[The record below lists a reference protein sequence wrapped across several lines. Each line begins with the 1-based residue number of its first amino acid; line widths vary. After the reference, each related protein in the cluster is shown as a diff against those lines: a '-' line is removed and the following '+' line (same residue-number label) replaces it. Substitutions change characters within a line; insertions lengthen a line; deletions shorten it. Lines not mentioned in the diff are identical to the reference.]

1 MSMHSN
7 KIRQNSKKIIRRQLL
22 EQSEFESF
30 FSEIDN
36 TSESL
41 SDLKDRLVDY
51 LESMTV
57 DTDDPIYSSNIA
69 QSSRYLNAAIKAL
82 KGLKTNISKI
92 GL

>member
-1 MSMHSN
+1 MHSN
-7 KIRQNSKKIIRRQLL
+7 KVRENIRGVIRRQIN
-22 EQSEFESF
+22 EQNEFDAF
-30 FSEIDN
+30 FSEIDE
-36 TSESL
+36 TAESL
-41 SDLKDRLVDY
+41 TDLKDRLVDY

>member
-1 MSMHSN
+1 MDSY
-7 KIRQNSKKIIRRQLL
+7 KIRENSKNQIRRRLN
-22 EQSEFESF
+22 EQNEFETF
-30 FSEIDN
+30 FTEIDEKA
-36 TSESL
+36 ESL

>member
-1 MSMHSN
+1 MHSH
-7 KIRQNSKKIIRRQLL
+7 KIRENSKKQIRRRLN
-22 EQSEFESF
+22 EQNEFEAF
-30 FSEIDN
+30 FTEIDEK
-36 TSESL
+36 TESL
-41 SDLKDRLVDY
+41 TDLKDRLVDY

>member
-1 MSMHSN
+1 MHSN
-7 KIRQNSKKIIRRQLL
+7 KVRENIRGVIRRQIN
-22 EQSEFESF
+22 EQNEFETF
-30 FSEIDN
+30 FTEIDEQ
-36 TSESL
+36 TESL

-51 LESMTV
+51 LESMTM

>member
-1 MSMHSN
+1 MHSN
-7 KIRQNSKKIIRRQLL
+7 KIRENIRGVIRRQIN
-22 EQSEFESF
+22 EQNEFETF
-30 FSEIDN
+30 FSEIDEQA
-36 TSESL
+36 ESL
-41 SDLKDRLVDY
+41 TDLKDRLVDY

>member
-1 MSMHSN
+1 MHSN
-7 KIRQNSKKIIRRQLL
+7 KIRENIRGVIRRQIN
-22 EQSEFESF
+22 EQNEFETF
-30 FSEIDN
+30 FSEIDEQA
-36 TSESL
+36 ESL
-41 SDLKDRLVDY
+41 ADLKDRLVDY

>member
-1 MSMHSN
+1 MHSN
-7 KIRQNSKKIIRRQLL
+7 KIRENIRGVIRRQIN
-22 EQSEFESF
+22 EQNECDAF
-30 FSEIDN
+30 FSEIDD
-36 TSESL
+36 TAESL
-41 SDLKDRLVDY
+41 TDLKDRLVDY

>member
-1 MSMHSN
+1 MHSN
-7 KIRQNSKKIIRRQLL
+7 KIRENIRGVIRRQIN
-22 EQSEFESF
+22 EQNEFDAF
-30 FSEIDN
+30 FSEIDEQA
-36 TSESL
+36 ESL

>member
-1 MSMHSN
+1 MHSN
-7 KIRQNSKKIIRRQLL
+7 KIRENIRSVIRRQIN
-22 EQSEFESF
+22 EQNEFETF
-30 FSEIDN
+30 FSEIDEQA
-36 TSESL
+36 ESL

>member
-1 MSMHSN
+1 MHSN
-7 KIRQNSKKIIRRQLL
+7 KIRENIRGVIRRQIN
-22 EQSEFESF
+22 EQNEFDAF
-30 FSEIDN
+30 FSEIDE
-36 TSESL
+36 TAESL
-41 SDLKDRLVDY
+41 SDLKDRLIDY

>member
-1 MSMHSN
+1 MHSN
-7 KIRQNSKKIIRRQLL
+7 KIRENIRGVIRRQIN
-22 EQSEFESF
+22 EQNEFETF
-30 FSEIDN
+30 ISEIDEQA
-36 TSESL
+36 ESL

>member
-1 MSMHSN
+1 MHSN
-7 KIRQNSKKIIRRQLL
+7 KVRENIRGVIRRQLN
-22 EQSEFESF
+22 EQNEFDAF
-30 FSEIDN
+30 FTEIDE

-57 DTDDPIYSSNIA
+57 NTDDPIYSSNIA

-92 GL
+92 GI

>member
-1 MSMHSN
+1 MHSN
-7 KIRQNSKKIIRRQLL
+7 KVRENIRSVIRRQIN
-22 EQSEFESF
+22 EQNEFDAF
-30 FSEIDN
+30 FSEIDEKA
-36 TSESL
+36 ESL
-41 SDLKDRLVDY
+41 TDLKDRLVDY

>member
-1 MSMHSN
+1 MHSN
-7 KIRQNSKKIIRRQLL
+7 KIRENIRGVIRRQIN
-22 EQSEFESF
+22 EQNEFESF
-30 FSEIDN
+30 FSEIDEQA
-36 TSESL
+36 ESL

>member
-1 MSMHSN
+1 MHSN
-7 KIRQNSKKIIRRQLL
+7 KIRENIRSVIRRQIN
-22 EQSEFESF
+22 EQNEFEAF
-30 FSEIDN
+30 FSEIDE
-36 TSESL
+36 TAESL

>member
-1 MSMHSN
+1 MHSN
-7 KIRQNSKKIIRRQLL
+7 KIRENIRGVIRRQIN
-22 EQSEFESF
+22 EQNEFDAF
-30 FSEIDN
+30 FSEIDD
-36 TSESL
+36 TAESL
-41 SDLKDRLVDY
+41 TDLKDRLVDY

>member
-1 MSMHSN
+1 MHSN
-7 KIRQNSKKIIRRQLL
+7 KVRENIRGVIRRQIN
-22 EQSEFESF
+22 EQNEFDAF
-30 FSEIDN
+30 FSEIDEKA
-36 TSESL
+36 ESL
-41 SDLKDRLVDY
+41 TDLKDRLVDY

>member
-1 MSMHSN
+1 MHSN
-7 KIRQNSKKIIRRQLL
+7 KIRENIRSVIRRQIN
-22 EQSEFESF
+22 EQNEFEAF
-30 FSEIDN
+30 FSEIDEQA
-36 TSESL
+36 ESL

>member
-1 MSMHSN
+1 MHSN
-7 KIRQNSKKIIRRQLL
+7 KVRENIRGVIRRQIN
-22 EQSEFESF
+22 EQNEFETF
-30 FSEIDN
+30 FSEIDEQV
-36 TSESL
+36 ESL

>member
-1 MSMHSN
+1 MHSN
-7 KIRQNSKKIIRRQLL
+7 KIRENIRGVIRRQIN
-22 EQSEFESF
+22 EQNEFETF
-30 FSEIDN
+30 FSEIDEQA
-36 TSESL
+36 ESL